1 MKSQKLSLLMFGFLM
16 LQISACSFDKKEVRD
31 EQQRRENQQKADRDA
46 EVQQIVGTYEGF
58 LNIQGKAYEIIMT
71 INNSGA
77 DNKGSMT
84 SSNSILGVRIKRSDL
99 ILSEDAKLSGT
110 YLRNGKSRLD
120 NIKSVDKIGGLET
133 SSMEFYVRGE
143 QLIGS
148 LDQLGGRLGTLE
160 VTRTSRLSNLD
171 FLDTCDSFFKTVR
184 PKVEEVT
191 GLYEFTRRPDGFA
204 PLSQDLSIQAYRD
217 LSLSAVTQADG
228 FEAMTMSAF
237 FVPYDGPGT
246 LYLKTV
252 SAGKEILALTLERKS
267 GPLVIFSGTYIS
279 STGRQGRAE
288 IRKVTDAPKF
298 CPALPPGRSPKPVQN
313 LGFDQ

>member
-1 MKSQKLSLLMFGFLM
+1 MKSQKLSLLIFGFLA

-31 EQQRRENQQKADRDA
+31 EQQRWENQQKADRDA
-46 EVQQIVGTYEGF
+46 EVEQIVGTYEGL

-71 INNSGA
+71 INNLGVQ
-77 DNKGSMT
+77 DPIKGS
-84 SSNSILGVRIKRSDL
+84 IIEARIKRSDV
-99 ILSEDAKLSGT
+99 ILSEDAKLSGIYHPKGGSDLINT
-110 YLRNGKSRLD
+110 KIDDKISSFETSRL
-120 NIKSVDKIGGLET
+120 NFHVSGN
-133 SSMEFYVRGE
+133 S
-143 QLIGS
+143 LIGT
-148 LDQLGGRLGTLE
+148 LDQRGGKLGTIE
-160 VTRTSRLSNLD
+160 VNRTSRVSNLD

-184 PKVEEVT
+184 PKVEQLT

-298 CPALPPGRSPKPVQN
+298 CPALPPDRSTKAFEN
-313 LGFDQ
+313 